1 MTPLQDLLAES
12 VKGAQAPGTGSASLP
27 SLDDLLS
34 ESLGSV
40 KETAAAA
47 AARKRL
53 ARGGLS
59 AVEREADAQRIREW
73 EAKHEWED
81 VANVA
86 LFRAYDCSCG
96 ASYKLFEGMYRR
108 QLHRHL
114 KHGAQ
119 RHLACEL
126 ADAKLPNETALRI
139 SEVEVCGKCMD
150 SKGWDLTNAAE
161 WEC

>member
-1 MTPLQDLLAES
+1 MIPLNELLAES
-12 VKGAQAPGTGSASLP
+12 VKAPGAGSAPLP

-59 AVEREADAQRIREW
+59 QAEREADAQRIREW

-86 LFRAYDCSCG
+86 LFRVYECG
-96 ASYKLFEGMYRR
+96 CGSSYKIFEGMYRR

-126 ADAKLPNETALRI
+126 ADAKLPNETAIRT
-139 SEVEVCGKCMD
+139 SEVEVCGKCLA